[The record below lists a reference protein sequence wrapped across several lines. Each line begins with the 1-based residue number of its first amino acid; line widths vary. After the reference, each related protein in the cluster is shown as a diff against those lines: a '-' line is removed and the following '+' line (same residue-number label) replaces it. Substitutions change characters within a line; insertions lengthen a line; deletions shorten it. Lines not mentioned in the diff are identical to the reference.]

1 MTIGEKIKERRNSL
15 GLTQAALASDQLTRN
30 MICAIESGKASPSL
44 KTLLYL
50 SKRLDVSIRYFTE
63 PQRTLREELHD
74 SLYPHIRDSIAHG
87 KYDEVAALAEKIPEV
102 QNDAI
107 LAPLLAMVHLT
118 LAEQC
123 AAGGS
128 VHYAKSHL
136 EQVAFYRQHTAWDTS
151 HLGAR
156 AILCDALVSDP
167 LTPKYALNP
176 DLYLTDAAIAT
187 DAELYHYITDDWN
200 YSYTTRVY
208 ALHTEA
214 KRLMKEYRFT
224 DAIARME
231 DAIENKQSQE
241 ISVLVLYRIYA
252 DMEICYRERK
262 DYENAYRY
270 SSKKNV
276 LLTSFHS

>member
-1 MTIGEKIKERRNSL
+1 MTIGEKIKERRTSL

-50 SKRLDVSIRYFTE
+50 SKRLEVSIRYFTE

-74 SLYPHIRDSIAHG
+74 SLYPRIRDCLKRGH
-87 KYDEVAALAEKIPEV
+87 YEEVVNLAEKIPEV

-107 LAPLLAMVHLT
+107 LAPLLAMAHLM

-136 EQVAFYRQHTAWDTS
+136 EQLSYYREHTAWDTS

-156 AILCDALVSDP
+156 AVLCDALVSDP
-167 LTPKYALNP
+167 LTPKYALDP
-176 DLYLTDAAIAT
+176 DRYLTDAAIAT

-214 KRLMKEYRFT
+214 KKLMKEYRFT

-241 ISVLVLYRIYA
+241 ISILVLYRIYA

-270 SSKKNV
+270 ATKKNI